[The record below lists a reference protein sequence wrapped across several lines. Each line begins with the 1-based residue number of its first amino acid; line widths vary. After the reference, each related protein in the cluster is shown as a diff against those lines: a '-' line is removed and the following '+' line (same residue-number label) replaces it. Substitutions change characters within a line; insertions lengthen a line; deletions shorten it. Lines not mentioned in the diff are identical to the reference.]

1 MWVQAQV
8 GIGINK
14 NNLQGKHRTT
24 SLVCIDGYGRLSKYD
39 ANEVWRKSQYVHG
52 YQYGGEWH
60 NKRTK
65 TKLIQL
71 LNIDWTGL
79 IQPKPAHISI
89 DLVRPGNAANTT
101 LDILHAYEYVAIV
114 FGLLCISK
122 EMLLQV
128 IM

>member
-1 MWVQAQV
+1 MVTEDRASMTQVKFDVNRIAWISGMEESDTISVQR
-8 GIGINK
+8 
-14 NNLQGKHRTT
+14 H
-24 SLVCIDGYGRLSKYD
+24 S
-39 ANEVWRKSQYVHG
+39 
-52 YQYGGEWH
+52 
-60 NKRTK
+60 
-65 TKLIQL
+65 LIQL

-101 LDILHAYEYVAIV
+101 LDILYVYEYVAIV